1 VSAALFPNLLVQKYG
16 GSSVATPEKVR
27 GVAERIASRLA
38 EHPRI
43 VVAVS
48 AMGKTTDQLIE
59 MARGVS
65 ATPQGREFDL
75 LLSAGEQIAVSM
87 VGLALQARGV
97 PAVSLTAS
105 QCGIHTDGSFN
116 RARIRGVETRR
127 LLLELQEGKVVIVAG
142 FQGVTENHD
151 VTTLG
156 RGGGDITG
164 AALAAA
170 LRAGVYENC
179 TDVDG
184 VYTADP
190 RLVPNARQIPELS
203 YEECIELA
211 ASGAKVLHPRA
222 AEICM
227 QHHIPIHVRSTFGD
241 RTGTWVR
248 QGAEPM
254 EGASIVGVTTD
265 KKVAKVTL
273 LDVRDQ
279 PGIAAKVFRDL
290 AEADINVR
298 LIIQAAPAHDRNRIT
313 FITDLEYLDVL
324 ATLIPRWKKE
334 KVAGKVDIDTD
345 VAKIAIVGSRIAS
358 TPGLAARMF
367 TALADSAINID
378 CISTSEMKVACII
391 AQSRLDEAVR
401 AVHAMFFDELAE
413 SKESN
418 GTKAAVAGAAPA
430 AKLASA
436 APTRTPAR
444 KARPAAP
451 ARRAAAKKSPSSRA
465 RR

>member
-1 VSAALFPNLLVQKYG
+1 MSGTLFPNLLVQKYG
-16 GSSVATPEKVR
+16 GSSVATPDKVR
-27 GVAERIASRLA
+27 AVADRIASRLP
-38 EHPRI
+38 EHPHI

-65 ATPQGREFDL
+65 SSPQGREFDML
-75 LLSAGEQIAVSM
+75 LAAGEQIAVSM

-105 QCGIHTDGSFN
+105 QCGIQTDGSFN

-127 LLLELQEGKVVIVAG
+127 LLSELEAGKVVIVAG

-170 LRAGVYENC
+170 LQAGVYENC

-190 RLVPNARQIPELS
+190 RLVPTARQIPELS

-227 QHHIPIHVRSTFGD
+227 QFHIPIHVRSTFGD

-248 QGAEPM
+248 QGAETM
-254 EGASIVGVTTD
+254 EGASVVGVTTD

-298 LIIQAAPAHDRNRIT
+298 LIIQAAPSHDRNRIT
-313 FITDLEYLDVL
+313 FVTDLEYLEAL
-324 ATLIPRWKKE
+324 ARLIPQWKKD
-334 KVAGKVDIDTD
+334 KVAGKVEIDPD

-367 TALADSAINID
+367 TALADNDINID

-391 AQSRLDEAVR
+391 AESNLDQAVK
-401 AVHAMFFDELAE
+401 AVHAVFFDEIN
-413 SKESN
+413 ESN
-418 GTKAAVAGAAPA
+418 GIQAAAAAAQTPATPAETPKRKAA
-430 AKLASA
+430 K
-436 APTRTPAR
+436 
-444 KARPAAP
+444 
-451 ARRAAAKKSPSSRA
+451 AAKKTTRGTKRA

>member
-1 VSAALFPNLLVQKYG
+1 MSGTLLENVLVQKYG
-16 GSSVATPEKVR
+16 GSSVATPEKVC
-27 GVAERIASRLA
+27 GVADRIASRLPQ
-38 EHPRI
+38 HPHI

-59 MARGVS
+59 MARGVNTS
-65 ATPQGREFDL
+65 PKGREMDL
-75 LLSAGEQIAVSM
+75 LLAAGEQIAVSM

-97 PAVSLTAS
+97 PAVSLTAT

-116 RARIRGVETRR
+116 RARIRDVETRR
-127 LLLELQEGKVVIVAG
+127 LLSELQTGKIVIVAG
-142 FQGVTENHD
+142 FQGTTENHD

-190 RLVPNARQIPELS
+190 RVVPGARQIPELS

-211 ASGAKVLHPRA
+211 SSGAKVLHPRA
-222 AEICM
+222 VEICM
-227 QHHIPIHVRSTFGD
+227 QFDVPIHVRSTFGD

-248 QGAEPM
+248 GGAAMM
-254 EGASIVGVTTD
+254 ERPSVVGVTTD
-265 KKVAKVTL
+265 KKVAKITL

-290 AEADINVR
+290 ADEDINVR

-313 FITDLEYLDVL
+313 FVTDLEYLDAL
-324 ATLIPRWKKE
+324 QTLIPRWKKE
-334 KVAGKVDIDTD
+334 KVAGKVLIDTD

-367 TALADSAINID
+367 TALAENDINID

-391 AQSRLDEAVR
+391 SESNLDKAVK

-413 SKESN
+413 SN
-418 GTKAAVAGAAPA
+418 GTTPSRATS
-430 AKLASA
+430 AKPLAKS
-436 APTRTPAR
+436 TAR
-444 KARPAAP
+444 KAV
-451 ARRAAAKKSPSSRA
+451 KKR
-465 RR
+465 

>member
-1 VSAALFPNLLVQKYG
+1 MNTLFPSLLVQKYG
-16 GSSVATPEKVR
+16 GSSVATPEKVSA
-27 GVAERIASRLA
+27 VADRIAARLPN
-38 EHPRI
+38 HPHI

-59 MARGVS
+59 MAQQVNGNPR
-65 ATPQGREFDL
+65 GREMDL
-75 LLSAGEQIAVSM
+75 LLACGEQIAVSM
-87 VGLALQARGV
+87 VGLALQSRGI

-105 QCGIHTDGSFN
+105 QCGIQTDGSFN
-116 RARIRGVETRR
+116 RARIRTVETRR
-127 LLLELQEGKVVIVAG
+127 LVTDLQAGRVVIVCG
-142 FQGVTENHD
+142 FQGVTED
-151 VTTLG
+151 QEVTTLG

-170 LRAGVYENC
+170 LQASVYENC

-190 RLVPNARQIPELS
+190 RLVPAARQIPELS

-227 QHHIPIHVRSTFGD
+227 QYKIPIHVRSTFSGKV
-241 RTGTWVR
+241 GTWVR
-248 QGAEPM
+248 EGAEMTM
-254 EGASIVGVTTD
+254 ERPSVVGVTTD

-279 PGIAAKVFRDL
+279 PGTAAHVFTEL
-290 AEADINVR
+290 ADAEINVR
-298 LIIQAAPAHDRNRIT
+298 LIIQAAPSHDRNRIT
-313 FITDLEYLDVL
+313 FITDVEYLEPL
-324 ATLIPRWKKE
+324 QALIPRWKRE
-334 KVAGKVDIDTD
+334 KIAGKVEIDTD

-367 TALADSAINID
+367 TALAQHDINID

-391 AQSRLDEAVR
+391 RQSNLDNAVR
-401 AVHAMFFDELAE
+401 AVHAEFFEELTA
-413 SKESN
+413 SN
-418 GTKAAVAGAAPA
+418 GK
-430 AKLASA
+430 
-436 APTRTPAR
+436 PAR
-444 KARPAAP
+444 KTARKAP
-451 ARRAAAKKSPSSRA
+451 ASKKR
-465 RR
+465 

>member
-1 VSAALFPNLLVQKYG
+1 MSGALFPNLLVQKYG

-38 EHPRI
+38 QHPHI

-65 ATPQGREFDL
+65 SSPQGREMDL
-75 LLSAGEQIAVSM
+75 LLAAGEQIAVSM

-127 LLLELQEGKVVIVAG
+127 LLTELETGKVVIVAG

-170 LRAGVYENC
+170 LQADVYENC

-227 QHHIPIHVRSTFGD
+227 QFHIPIHVRSTFGD

-248 QGAEPM
+248 QGAETM
-254 EGASIVGVTTD
+254 EGASVVGVTTD

-298 LIIQAAPAHDRNRIT
+298 LIIQAAPLHDRNRIT
-313 FITDLEYLDVL
+313 FITELEYLEAL
-324 ATLIPRWKKE
+324 AGLIPQWKKD
-334 KVAGKVDIDTD
+334 KVAGKVEIDTD

-367 TALADSAINID
+367 TALADSNINID

-391 AQSRLDEAVR
+391 AESSLDQAVK
-401 AVHAMFFDELAE
+401 AVHAMFFDEIT
-413 SKESN
+413 ESN
-418 GTKAAVAGAAPA
+418 GNKPAAAAAAAAASVAPKRKAAKSAKATKAKKTAPA
-430 AKLASA
+430 GG
-436 APTRTPAR
+436 RGR
-444 KARPAAP
+444 KRGV
-451 ARRAAAKKSPSSRA
+451 R
-465 RR
+465 